1 MASAWECGMLTDL
14 LKGPRDESPDF
25 KAGRVVGMIEMAAID
40 SGLTDPTIRE
50 IIEIAA
56 REVRRR

>member
-1 MASAWECGMLTDL
+1 MLTDL